1 MTSGLLHAP
10 IRDRLVRSLTTTSFG
25 SEITSRS
32 EMDRYDVTMA
42 RNLTVHSPPP
52 LRSSTVAW
60 PTHAAT
66 AVHAAATAQAV
77 SLAAPV
83 EGGDGGGDA
92 KVRRLRTV
100 TRTVEARLSKATVIS
115 SAAGTDCPALRW
127 LLLLDGSGTVTPTKL
142 IVGAAGVRRHST
154 NKI

>member
-1 MTSGLLHAP
+1 
-10 IRDRLVRSLTTTSFG
+10 
-25 SEITSRS
+25 
-32 EMDRYDVTMA
+32 MA

-83 EGGDGGGDA
+83 EGDGGGDA

-100 TRTVEARLSKATVIS
+100 TRTVEARLSKVTVIS

-142 IVGAAGVRRHST
+142 RSWARRGSTGAGAAICTHEQNLNQSQVQSHGSGTAGGPATGRSVGIGVSYSR
-154 NKI
+154 

>member
-1 MTSGLLHAP
+1 M
-10 IRDRLVRSLTTTSFG
+10 
-25 SEITSRS
+25 
-32 EMDRYDVTMA
+32 
-42 RNLTVHSPPP
+42 
-52 LRSSTVAW
+52 AW
-60 PTHAAT
+60 PAHAAT
-66 AVHAAATAQAV
+66 AVHVAATAQAV

-83 EGGDGGGDA
+83 EGDGGGDA

-142 IVGAAGVRRHST
+142 RSWARRVSTGAGAAIRT